1 MRAIDL
7 DRERFRQ
14 LALDD
19 TDEATG
25 PIPCTVATE
34 TPVDRPGF
42 REILLCGRDNVD
54 MSRAKHG
61 LPLLVQHDSSRL
73 NIGVVSNIRA
83 AGGRL
88 RGEVRFGGSQAAREV
103 ERDVRDGVVTGVSVG
118 YLISE
123 HRMENGD
130 TLVATKWLPYE
141 ASAVSVPADPQ
152 SGFYRSNPVT
162 HVHTDREVA
171 AYRLLNLVDAEAS
184 KQPKRAHL
192 EIAMSLRGRDHAPCE
207 IDHRGHTIPTAVVA
221 RAARRDLTVGNASK
235 GGNLVHSGEKPG
247 TIVESFRARTICA
260 GLGATILG
268 GLEGDLS
275 IPRKTGSSTVTR
287 LSEGDTAT
295 AADMTFDEVAIQY
308 EDTGT
313 TMEYSRRLAK
323 QSSVGIDDLVVN
335 DLISS
340 LLIELDRVALAGSGS
355 GEPQGIIGASG
366 VGTFTGTGAL
376 TPTRALL
383 LEALESIEA
392 DDVTQP
398 NRAFVM
404 SPKCFTA
411 FAKTLASTNAGDYL
425 LNDRS
430 FMGYPVVISSLLPE
444 ATSASTG
451 SMIFGAWDS
460 LILAEW
466 ASAGPEVIVNP
477 YTASKAGKVSITA
490 FLAARPALRNPEAFV
505 ATSSIDVS

>member
-1 MRAIDL
+1 
-7 DRERFRQ
+7 
-14 LALDD
+14 
-19 TDEATG
+19 
-25 PIPCTVATE
+25 
-34 TPVDRPGF
+34 
-42 REILLCGRDNVD
+42 
-54 MSRAKHG
+54 
-61 LPLLVQHDSSRL
+61 
-73 NIGVVSNIRA
+73 
-83 AGGRL
+83 
-88 RGEVRFGGSQAAREV
+88 
-103 ERDVRDGVVTGVSVG
+103 
-118 YLISE
+118 
-123 HRMENGD
+123 
-130 TLVATKWLPYE
+130 
-141 ASAVSVPADPQ
+141 
-152 SGFYRSNPVT
+152 
-162 HVHTDREVA
+162 
-171 AYRLLNLVDAEAS
+171 
-184 KQPKRAHL
+184 
-192 EIAMSLRGRDHAPCE
+192 
-207 IDHRGHTIPTAVVA
+207 
-221 RAARRDLTVGNASK
+221 
-235 GGNLVHSGEKPG
+235 
-247 TIVESFRARTICA
+247 
-260 GLGATILG
+260 
-268 GLEGDLS
+268 
-275 IPRKTGSSTVTR
+275 
-287 LSEGDTAT
+287 
-295 AADMTFDEVAIQY
+295 MTFDEVAIQY

-323 QSSVGIDDLVVN
+323 QSSVDIDDLVVN

-398 NRAFVM
+398 GRAFVM

-460 LILAEW
+460 LTLAEW
-466 ASAGPEVIVNP
+466 STAGPEVIINP

-490 FLAARPALRNPEAFV
+490 FLAARPALRNPEAFI